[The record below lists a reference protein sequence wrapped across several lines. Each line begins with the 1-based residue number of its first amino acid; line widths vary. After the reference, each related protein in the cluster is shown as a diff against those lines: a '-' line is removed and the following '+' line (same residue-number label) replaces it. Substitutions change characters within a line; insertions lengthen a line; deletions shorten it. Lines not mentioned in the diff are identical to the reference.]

1 MGMLEKKHT
10 QSLYGCAILMML
22 FHHLFS
28 VSERID
34 GNAFATYSNE
44 HSIFITFAWSCKLCV
59 AVYAFLSGYGMMKT
73 SHIFKKKE
81 KYNIMNAYKTS
92 IKRYVRFM
100 KQYWVVFVI
109 FYLVGLAIHRV
120 EVLSFDELVRCLLGV
135 SDYINREWWYV
146 KQYIIFLAFFP
157 VLELIIYNLKTKK
170 YRQIL
175 VAGILSCFIL
185 FLYVSFTSLGSAINL
200 IRMILGSPVYWITF
214 LCGVFCAISRLFEKL
229 LYRLLQNNNVN
240 FIVGIGILIIVF
252 TIRIIMS
259 SDADYNDIDIFLII
273 PLICGLLLIINSNRY
288 IEKMM
293 SQLGKYS
300 TYMWLTHTFYCYYY
314 FGSIFNKIHNTTIQ
328 FAILLTVSYLTAIM
342 LLQIQKMIELSCE
355 YAKNWRISK

>member
-10 QSLYGCAILMML
+10 QGLYGCAILMML

-28 VSERID
+28 VPERID

-44 HSIFITFAWSCKLCV
+44 YSIFISFAWSCKLCV

-73 SHIFKKKE
+73 SHIIKKNE

-100 KQYWVVFVI
+100 KQYWIVFII
-109 FYLVGLAIHRV
+109 FYLIGLAIHRV
-120 EVLSFDELVRCLLGV
+120 EVLSFDELVRCLLGI

-157 VLELIIYNLKTKK
+157 VLELIIYCLKGKK

-175 VAGILSCFIL
+175 IACILNFSIL
-185 FLYVSFTSLGSAINL
+185 LLYVSHTSLGSAVNL
-200 IRMILGSPVYWITF
+200 IRTILGSPIYWIIF
-214 LCGVFCAISRLFEKL
+214 LCGVICAISKFFEKL
-229 LYRLLQNNNVN
+229 LYRLPQNNNVN
-240 FIVGIGILIIVF
+240 FIVGICILIIVF

-259 SDADYNDIDIFLII
+259 PDADYNDIDIFLII
-273 PLICGLLLIINSNRY
+273 PLICGLLLIINGNRY
-288 IEKMM
+288 IEKIV

-314 FGSIFNKIHNTTIQ
+314 FESIFNKIHSIIIQ
-328 FAILLTVSYLTAIM
+328 FAILLTVSYLTAIL
-342 LLQIQKMIELSCE
+342 LLQIQKRIEMSCE
-355 YAKNWRISK
+355 YTKNWRISK